1 MRKIILLIV
10 TLTVLSSTP
19 AMAAK
24 GFPTTL
30 AGFTLGEPVEH
41 YESYCRMERAVPVS
55 DAPFLSEA
63 QLRPGV
69 LPGVRGGSLAFGN
82 CRNEGRLVR
91 IKLKFH
97 DRGQGFFNKLYD
109 RYEAAFGKPDKY
121 DGDTFRNVIA
131 WQWFFE
137 DGKGGR
143 VSLVLM
149 WSRDREM
156 RPGVSIKMT
165 QETFLDEEYACYKA
179 GQENGGM
186 DKSGMTEVRSLD
198 AYVPH

>member
-1 MRKIILLIV
+1 MRRIVFLIM
-10 TLTVLSSTP
+10 TLTVLFSTP
-19 AMAAK
+19 AQAAE
-24 GFPTTL
+24 GFPSTL
-30 AGFTLGEPVEH
+30 AGFTLGEPVER
-41 YESYCRMERAVPVS
+41 YKSYCRMERAVSVS

-63 QLRPGV
+63 QIKPDA

-82 CRNEGRLVR
+82 CKSEGRLVR

-97 DRGQGFFNKLYD
+97 DRGQGLFNKLYD

-121 DGDTFRNVIA
+121 EGDAFRNVIA

-149 WSRDREM
+149 WSRDREI

-165 QETFLDEEYACYKA
+165 QETLLDEEYACYKA
-179 GQENGGM
+179 SEQGGGM
-186 DKSGMTEVRSLD
+186 GKRGMTKIHSLD
-198 AYVPH
+198 AYMPH